1 MQIRIAITAAA
12 VAGALVVGTGARA
25 DDTRVSE
32 GRELFG
38 RYCASCHGMDAKG
51 HGPASGALSPPPAD
65 LTKLSERW
73 GTPLPKA
80 SLAEFIDGRRDVHA
94 HGSSKMPVWGKR
106 LTDPVPPSTSG
117 ENQAA
122 GNIALILAYLE
133 TLQAPAQH

>member
-1 MQIRIAITAAA
+1 MGVRIGAIAAA
-12 VAGALVVGTGARA
+12 VASVLALGAAARA
-25 DDTRVSE
+25 DDTRVAE
-32 GRELFG
+32 GKELFG

-51 HGPASGALSPPPAD
+51 DGPASAALMPPPAD

-80 SLAEFIDGRRDVHA
+80 SLAEFIDGRRDVRA

-133 TLQAPAQH
+133 TLQAPARH